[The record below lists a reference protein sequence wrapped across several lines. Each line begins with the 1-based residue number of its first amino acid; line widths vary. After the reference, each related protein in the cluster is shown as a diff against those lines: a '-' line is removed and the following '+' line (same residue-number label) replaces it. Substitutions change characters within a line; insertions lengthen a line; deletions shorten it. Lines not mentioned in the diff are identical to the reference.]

1 MPRAPRLSGVLGTL
15 ADVGQDLKIYIRF
28 GIEMDA
34 IQSGSTV
41 THSLPLHSLFC
52 LI

>member
-1 MPRAPRLSGVLGTL
+1 MPGALRLSGVLGTL
-15 ADVGQDLKIYIRF
+15 AVVGQDLKIYVRF

-34 IQSGSTV
+34 IQSGSSV
-41 THSLPLHSLFC
+41 TYSLLLHSFFL